1 MNRIPID
8 VTVNGR
14 EVKAEIEPREILLDF
29 LRDHLNL
36 TGTKRSCDIQICG
49 ACTVLLDGQPISA
62 CNTLAYE
69 TNGRNLLTIEG
80 LAQNGKLHPIQEAFI
95 EHNGLQCG
103 FCTPGM
109 IITTKAML
117 TELPNPT
124 EEEIRN
130 YLRGNLCRC
139 TGYHPIIA
147 AVKDAV
153 QRLHD
158 GDNKVDV

>member
-1 MNRIPID
+1 MNKISIV

-29 LRDHLNL
+29 LRNHLNL

-49 ACTVLLDGQPISA
+49 ACTVLLDDQPVSA

-69 TNGRNLLTIEG
+69 SNGRHILTIEG
-80 LAQNGKLHPIQEAFI
+80 LAQNGELHPIQNAFI

-109 IITTKAML
+109 VLATKAML
-117 TELPNPT
+117 EDMHNPD
-124 EEEIRN
+124 ESEIRN

-147 AVKDAV
+147 AVKDAA
-153 QRLHD
+153 QRLHN
-158 GDNKVDV
+158 GDERADV